1 MTFIINWVVISST
14 NQKSITMDYLSNV
27 LQNFSNS
34 IGGYL
39 PNLLGVILLLIIG
52 FFIAKML
59 KKLSIKLIEKSG
71 VDKKMN
77 TSKIKLSGFIGKLVY
92 FLVMIFV
99 FILALEKLGMT
110 SVLEPVKGL
119 LNGFLSF
126 IPNLVGAGLVGYI
139 GYMLATII
147 SELVGLSG
155 DTIQRFVPK
164 LHIPDTI
171 NVVQILKKVVFI
183 FVFIPLLIAALNILN
198 LDAISEPATSMLQ
211 SFFEAIPKILVATLI
226 LILFVVGGRFL
237 SVLIKDLLGN
247 LHLNKVLEDANMSS
261 MFGKANIEKLIGN
274 IVYFFILLF
283 GIITAIEKLEFTKLS
298 EILNT
303 IIALGGNILF
313 GLVILIIGNWLA
325 KLVSDNF
332 FKKNDNAFV
341 GSIVKVAIIAM
352 FLAIGLRTMGIADDI
367 INLAFGITLGAI
379 ALTVVLSFG
388 LGGRAP
394 AGKQMEK
401 ILDKFNK
408 N

>member
-171 NVVQILKKVVFI
+171 NVVQVLKKVVFI

-274 IVYFFILLF
+274 IAYFFILLF
-283 GIITAIEKLEFTKLS
+283 GIITAVEKLEFTKLS